1 MTNLESILIV
11 DDDAS
16 LTKVLSGELQS
27 VGYDVQIA
35 TNGKEALEKSEKG
48 FFELILLDWK
58 MPGMDGLEVLKELQ
72 KKSYPGKIILM
83 TGYADLNVAM
93 DARRLGASDFLS
105 KPYDIDEL
113 LITIRKVLHSE

>member
-16 LTKVLSGELQS
+16 LTKVLSGELRS
-27 VGYDVQIA
+27 VGYDIQIA
-35 TNGKEALEKSEKG
+35 ANGKEALEKSEKE

-83 TGYADLNVAM
+83 TAYADLNVAM

-105 KPYDIDEL
+105 KPYDLDEL